1 MLWKDFAEKESC
13 DGCPLLEN
21 EICPGG
27 WKCYGN
33 EPIEPPC
40 CSFADDTD
48 LDIWVERFLIQQQKW
63 EEREDRKIREE
74 RKKKERAEKAVETR
88 REMRWYCR
96 GEIRELKQPE
106 KALQAQKAVER
117 LASDFAEAINF
128 TNEMFR
134 YKERKQV
141 KPEISAEV
149 KRLEEEVALA
159 KEKYNAKRT
168 EFYAK
173 RKAESKEI
181 DRD

>member
-1 MLWKDFAEKESC
+1 M
-13 DGCPLLEN
+13 
-21 EICPGG
+21 
-27 WKCYGN
+27 
-33 EPIEPPC
+33 
-40 CSFADDTD
+40 
-48 LDIWVERFLIQQQKW
+48 
-63 EEREDRKIREE
+63 
-74 RKKKERAEKAVETR
+74 
-88 REMRWYCR
+88 
-96 GEIRELKQPE
+96 
-106 KALQAQKAVER
+106 QAQKAVER

>member
-1 MLWKDFAEKESC
+1 MTSPVIAWI
-13 DGCPLLEN
+13 LL
-21 EICPGG
+21 
-27 WKCYGN
+27 Y
-33 EPIEPPC
+33 
-40 CSFADDTD
+40 
-48 LDIWVERFLIQQQKW
+48 RFLIQQQKW

-96 GEIRELKQPE
+96 GEIRELKQAE